1 MTIKGKK
8 RYKLT
13 KIKRTCEVTKAD
25 KRFQQVFE
33 SEKEVRGAVTILV
46 VQRKLQPKCQPGRM
60 QMGGALG
67 TGTQQAAGKD
77 RTEHEIRG
85 SKDN

>member
-1 MTIKGKK
+1 
-8 RYKLT
+8 
-13 KIKRTCEVTKAD
+13 
-25 KRFQQVFE
+25 
-33 SEKEVRGAVTILV
+33 
-46 VQRKLQPKCQPGRM
+46 M